1 MAIESDII
9 PVSILFYPIP
19 MTIWG
24 MGPLSSDYCLPPQ
37 ARLPVFT
44 GGWAG
49 TVQLVSA
56 LDNSNL
62 MPMAA
67 GRVRVHVV
75 SFSTLTWGRPV
86 RLLLRQ
92 TCWQSGEPWM
102 LGEWLW
108 RVTSYQYLF
117 YSNDY
122 MGMSGSIPTGL
133 GRPPLLGKVG
143 PLTFPIPDP
152 HLISCWEWS
161 QRVPGPMHAA
171 AKASFRSIGW
181 ACQAPHS
188 QAWEGASG
196 TQTYVEGVGP
206 LSSDYC
212 PASSNLMPMAAEKV
226 RVHVVS
232 FPTLT
237 WG

>member
-1 MAIESDII
+1 M
-9 PVSILFYPIP
+9 
-19 MTIWG
+19 
-24 MGPLSSDYCLPPQ
+24 
-37 ARLPVFT
+37 
-44 GGWAG
+44 
-49 TVQLVSA
+49 
-56 LDNSNL
+56 
-62 MPMAA
+62 
-67 GRVRVHVV
+67 
-75 SFSTLTWGRPV
+75 
-86 RLLLRQ
+86 RLLLR
-92 TCWQSGEPWM
+92 TCWHTGEPWT

-122 MGMSGSIPTGL
+122 MGMSGSIPTGP
-133 GRPPLLGKVG
+133 GCPALLKKVG
-143 PLTFPIPDP
+143 PLTSPIPVP
-152 HLISCWEWS
+152 ILISCWEWS
-161 QRVPGPMHAA
+161 QRVSGLMHAA

-212 PASSNLMPMAAEKV
+212 LPPQARLPVFTGEWAGTVQLVSALDNSNLMPMAAGRV

-232 FPTLT
+232 FPMLT
-237 WG
+237 CGRQVGLFLGSTCWDSGEPCMLGEWL